1 MSSSI
6 KTLFHSRV
14 SADIMLSSSG
24 PVLGILLAVADYRVA
39 WTCALSLMLAVVLL
53 AVYMI
58 FQKRFLLVPA
68 AASVVLTAYASYGT
82 VLSLEALILMLFTY
96 FLLRLAK
103 GAGNSGRI
111 MDGVVTCLLKGPVA
125 VYGAYFV
132 CTHTFASWIL
142 LCPSMSV
149 GLLCLAAL
157 GMEDGY
163 SKGLL
168 AGLVSAGVSL
178 AVVFSFLRIIV
189 PAHFLYLLTIPLF
202 VAVIIKVYK
211 ENGQVSD
218 RVRSIFA
225 LSVFALSVLTG
236 IGIVFYLF

>member
-1 MSSSI
+1 
-6 KTLFHSRV
+6 
-14 SADIMLSSSG
+14 MLSSSG

-82 VLSLEALILMLFTY
+82 VLSLETLILMLFTY
-96 FLLRLAK
+96 FLLRLSK

-132 CTHTFASWIL
+132 CTHSFPFWFIL
-142 LCPSMSV
+142 FPSLSV
-149 GLLCLAAL
+149 GLLCVAADGVADNCGKVLTSLLIYVGLA
-157 GMEDGY
+157 MMVTY
-163 SKGLL
+163 SC
-168 AGLVSAGVSL
+168 
-178 AVVFSFLRIIV
+178 LRIFELV
-189 PAHFLYLLTIPLF
+189 HFLFLITIPAFIFITVRMYMNKEHNSDTYRPALALCIFVLTLLTGVGF
-202 VAVIIKVYK
+202 
-211 ENGQVSD
+211 
-218 RVRSIFA
+218 
-225 LSVFALSVLTG
+225 
-236 IGIVFYLF
+236 IGYLF

>member
-82 VLSLEALILMLFTY
+82 VLSLETLILMLFTY
-96 FLLRLAK
+96 FLLRLSK

-132 CTHTFASWIL
+132 CTHSFPFWFIL
-142 LCPSMSV
+142 FPSLSV
-149 GLLCLAAL
+149 GLLCVAADGVADNCGKVLTSLLIYVGLA
-157 GMEDGY
+157 MMVTY
-163 SKGLL
+163 SC
-168 AGLVSAGVSL
+168 
-178 AVVFSFLRIIV
+178 LRIFELV
-189 PAHFLYLLTIPLF
+189 HFLFLITIPAFIFITVRMYMNKEHNSDTYRPALALCIFVLTLLTGVGF
-202 VAVIIKVYK
+202 
-211 ENGQVSD
+211 
-218 RVRSIFA
+218 
-225 LSVFALSVLTG
+225 
-236 IGIVFYLF
+236 IGYLF

>member
-1 MSSSI
+1 MNSSI
-6 KTLFHSRV
+6 KTLFNSRV

-39 WTCALSLMLAVVLL
+39 WTCAVSLMLAVVIL

-82 VLSLEALILMLFTY
+82 VLSLEALILMLFAY

-132 CTHTFASWIL
+132 CTHSFPFWFIL
-142 LCPSMSV
+142 FPSLSV
-149 GLLCLAAL
+149 GLLCVAADGVADNCGKVLTSLLIYVGLA
-157 GMEDGY
+157 MMVTY
-163 SKGLL
+163 SC
-168 AGLVSAGVSL
+168 
-178 AVVFSFLRIIV
+178 LRIFELV
-189 PAHFLYLLTIPLF
+189 HFLFLITIPAFIFITVRMYMNKEHNSDTYRPALALCIFVLTLLTGVGF
-202 VAVIIKVYK
+202 
-211 ENGQVSD
+211 
-218 RVRSIFA
+218 
-225 LSVFALSVLTG
+225 
-236 IGIVFYLF
+236 IGYLF

>member
-1 MSSSI
+1 MISSI

-103 GAGNSGRI
+103 GVGNSGRI
-111 MDGVVTCLLKGPVA
+111 MEGVVTCLLNGPVA

-132 CTHTFASWIL
+132 CTHSFPFWFIL
-142 LCPSMSV
+142 FPSLSV
-149 GLLCLAAL
+149 GLLCVAADGVADNCGKVLTSLLIYVGLA
-157 GMEDGY
+157 MMVTY
-163 SKGLL
+163 SC
-168 AGLVSAGVSL
+168 
-178 AVVFSFLRIIV
+178 LRIFELV
-189 PAHFLYLLTIPLF
+189 HFLFLITIPAFIFITVRMYMNKEHNSDTYRPALALCIFVLTLLTGVGF
-202 VAVIIKVYK
+202 
-211 ENGQVSD
+211 
-218 RVRSIFA
+218 
-225 LSVFALSVLTG
+225 
-236 IGIVFYLF
+236 IGYLF

>member
-1 MSSSI
+1 
-6 KTLFHSRV
+6 
-14 SADIMLSSSG
+14 MLSSSG

-96 FLLRLAK
+96 FLLRLSK

-111 MDGVVTCLLKGPVA
+111 MEGVVTCLLKGPVA

-132 CTHTFASWIL
+132 CTHSFPFWFIL
-142 LCPSMSV
+142 FPSLSV
-149 GLLCLAAL
+149 GLLCVAADGVADNCGKVLTSLLIYVGLA
-157 GMEDGY
+157 MMVTY
-163 SKGLL
+163 SC
-168 AGLVSAGVSL
+168 
-178 AVVFSFLRIIV
+178 LRIFELV
-189 PAHFLYLLTIPLF
+189 HFLFLITIPAFIFITVRMYMNKEHNSDTYRPALALCIFVLTLLTGVGF
-202 VAVIIKVYK
+202 
-211 ENGQVSD
+211 
-218 RVRSIFA
+218 
-225 LSVFALSVLTG
+225 
-236 IGIVFYLF
+236 IGYLF

>member
-24 PVLGILLAVADYRVA
+24 PLLGILLAVADYRVA

-96 FLLRLAK
+96 FLLRLSK

-111 MDGVVTCLLKGPVA
+111 MEGVVTCLLKGPVA

-132 CTHTFASWIL
+132 CTHSFPFWFIL
-142 LCPSMSV
+142 FPSLSV
-149 GLLCLAAL
+149 GLLCVAADGVADNCGKVLTSLLIYVGLA
-157 GMEDGY
+157 MMVTY
-163 SKGLL
+163 SC
-168 AGLVSAGVSL
+168 
-178 AVVFSFLRIIV
+178 LRIFELV
-189 PAHFLYLLTIPLF
+189 HFLFLITIPAFIFITVRMYMNKEHNSDTYRPALALCIFVLTLLTGVGF
-202 VAVIIKVYK
+202 
-211 ENGQVSD
+211 
-218 RVRSIFA
+218 
-225 LSVFALSVLTG
+225 
-236 IGIVFYLF
+236 IGYLF

>member
-1 MSSSI
+1 MISSI

-96 FLLRLAK
+96 FLLRLSK

-111 MDGVVTCLLKGPVA
+111 MEGVVTCLLKGPVA

-132 CTHTFASWIL
+132 CTHSFPFWFIL
-142 LCPSMSV
+142 FPSLSV
-149 GLLCLAAL
+149 GLLCVAADGVADNCGKVLTSLLIYVGLA
-157 GMEDGY
+157 MMVTY
-163 SKGLL
+163 SC
-168 AGLVSAGVSL
+168 
-178 AVVFSFLRIIV
+178 LRIFELV
-189 PAHFLYLLTIPLF
+189 HFLFLITIPAFIFITVRMYMNKEHNSDTYRPALALCIFVLTLLTGVGF
-202 VAVIIKVYK
+202 
-211 ENGQVSD
+211 
-218 RVRSIFA
+218 
-225 LSVFALSVLTG
+225 
-236 IGIVFYLF
+236 IGYLF

>member
-1 MSSSI
+1 
-6 KTLFHSRV
+6 
-14 SADIMLSSSG
+14 MLSSSG

-96 FLLRLAK
+96 FLLRLSK
-103 GAGNSGRI
+103 GSGNSGRI

-132 CTHTFASWIL
+132 CTHSFPFWFIL
-142 LCPSMSV
+142 FPSLSV
-149 GLLCLAAL
+149 GLLCVAADGVADNCGKVLTSLLIYVGLA
-157 GMEDGY
+157 MMVTY
-163 SKGLL
+163 SC
-168 AGLVSAGVSL
+168 
-178 AVVFSFLRIIV
+178 LRIFELV
-189 PAHFLYLLTIPLF
+189 HFLFLITIPAFIFITVRMYMNKEHNSDTYRPALALCIFVLTLLTGVGF
-202 VAVIIKVYK
+202 
-211 ENGQVSD
+211 
-218 RVRSIFA
+218 
-225 LSVFALSVLTG
+225 
-236 IGIVFYLF
+236 IGYLF

>member
-1 MSSSI
+1 
-6 KTLFHSRV
+6 
-14 SADIMLSSSG
+14 MLSSSG

-103 GAGNSGRI
+103 GVGNSGRI
-111 MDGVVTCLLKGPVA
+111 MEGVVTCLLNGPVA

-132 CTHTFASWIL
+132 CTHSFPFWFIL
-142 LCPSMSV
+142 FPSLSV
-149 GLLCLAAL
+149 GLLCVAADGVADNCGKVLTSLLIYVGLA
-157 GMEDGY
+157 MMVTY
-163 SKGLL
+163 SC
-168 AGLVSAGVSL
+168 
-178 AVVFSFLRIIV
+178 LRIFELV
-189 PAHFLYLLTIPLF
+189 HFLFLITIPAFIFITVRMYMNKEHNSDTYRPALALCIFVLTLLTGVGF
-202 VAVIIKVYK
+202 
-211 ENGQVSD
+211 
-218 RVRSIFA
+218 
-225 LSVFALSVLTG
+225 
-236 IGIVFYLF
+236 IGYLF

>member
-96 FLLRLAK
+96 FLLRLSK

-132 CTHTFASWIL
+132 CTHSFPFWFIL
-142 LCPSMSV
+142 FPSLSV
-149 GLLCLAAL
+149 GLLCVAADGVADNCGKVLTSLLIYVGLA
-157 GMEDGY
+157 MMVTY
-163 SKGLL
+163 SC
-168 AGLVSAGVSL
+168 
-178 AVVFSFLRIIV
+178 LRIFELV
-189 PAHFLYLLTIPLF
+189 HFLFLITIPAFIFITVRMYMNKEHNSDTYRPALALCIFVLTLLTGVGF
-202 VAVIIKVYK
+202 
-211 ENGQVSD
+211 
-218 RVRSIFA
+218 
-225 LSVFALSVLTG
+225 
-236 IGIVFYLF
+236 IGYLF

>member
-1 MSSSI
+1 MISSI

-24 PVLGILLAVADYRVA
+24 PLLGILLAVADYRVA
-39 WTCALSLMLAVVLL
+39 WTCALGLMLAVVLL

-111 MDGVVTCLLKGPVA
+111 MEGVVTCLLKGPVA

-132 CTHTFASWIL
+132 CTHLFPFWFIL
-142 LCPSMSV
+142 FPSLSV
-149 GLLCLAAL
+149 GLLCVAADGVADNCGKVLTSLLIYVGLA
-157 GMEDGY
+157 MMVTY
-163 SKGLL
+163 SC
-168 AGLVSAGVSL
+168 
-178 AVVFSFLRIIV
+178 LRIFELV
-189 PAHFLYLLTIPLF
+189 HFLFLITIPAFIFITVRMYMNKEHNSDTYRPALALCIFVLTLLTGVGF
-202 VAVIIKVYK
+202 
-211 ENGQVSD
+211 
-218 RVRSIFA
+218 
-225 LSVFALSVLTG
+225 
-236 IGIVFYLF
+236 IGYLF

>member
-96 FLLRLAK
+96 FLLRLSK

-111 MDGVVTCLLKGPVA
+111 MEGVVTCLLKGPVA

-132 CTHTFASWIL
+132 CTHSFPFWFIL
-142 LCPSMSV
+142 FPSLSV
-149 GLLCLAAL
+149 GLLCVAADGVADNCGKVLTSLLIYVGLA
-157 GMEDGY
+157 MMVTY
-163 SKGLL
+163 SC
-168 AGLVSAGVSL
+168 
-178 AVVFSFLRIIV
+178 LRIFELV
-189 PAHFLYLLTIPLF
+189 HFLFLITIPAFIFITVRMYMNKEHNSDTYRPALALCIFVLTLLTGVGF
-202 VAVIIKVYK
+202 
-211 ENGQVSD
+211 
-218 RVRSIFA
+218 
-225 LSVFALSVLTG
+225 
-236 IGIVFYLF
+236 IGYLF